1 MAIAQPSQHPS
12 GLPYRAG
19 VGIMLLDADNRI
31 FVGQRLDSMVE
42 AWQMP
47 QGGIDPGEEPL
58 DTAFRELAE
67 ETGITKTA
75 LLGEARAWL
84 SYDLPPELVGVLW
97 KGRYAGQ
104 RQKWF
109 AMRFTGTDADVDI
122 ATAHPEFKAWRW
134 STAEELSELIVP
146 FKRQLYA
153 AVLAEFAGLLGR
165 GATG

>member
-1 MAIAQPSQHPS
+1 MQQRSEALSDSSHPS
-12 GLPYRAG
+12 GLPYRPG
-19 VGIMLLDADNRI
+19 VGIMLLNADNRI
-31 FVGQRLDSMVE
+31 FVGQRLDSKVE

-67 ETGITKTA
+67 ETGITKAA
-75 LLGEARAWL
+75 LLGESREWL

-109 AMRFTGTDADVDI
+109 AMRFTGTEADINI
-122 ATAHPEFKAWRW
+122 ATAHPEFRAWRW
-134 STAEELSELIVP
+134 STTAELAELIVP
-146 FKRQLYA
+146 FKRELYA
-153 AVLAEFAGLLGR
+153 AVLAEFAAVL
-165 GATG
+165 AA

>member
-1 MAIAQPSQHPS
+1 MTLHKS

-31 FVGQRLDSMVE
+31 FVGQRLDSKLE

-67 ETGITKTA
+67 ETGITKAA
-75 LLGEARAWL
+75 LLAEAREWL
-84 SYDLPPELVGVLW
+84 TYDLPDDLIGTIW

-109 AMRFTGTDADVDI
+109 AMRFTGTDADVNI
-122 ATAHPEFKAWRW
+122 ATDHPEFRAWRW
-134 STAEELSELIVP
+134 STVDELAQLIVP
-146 FKRQLYA
+146 FKRDLYE
-153 AVLAEFAGLLGR
+153 AVLAEFAPLLSVK
-165 GATG
+165 